1 MRSWH
6 LVEFQF
12 EMVSAFRRW
21 VMVMVV
27 FNVIK
32 NACRASVRTKWEFPD
47 LSITPEALTTLR
59 PASVNKRLC
68 LKQAWK

>member
-12 EMVSAFRRW
+12 EMVSEFRKW

-27 FNVIK
+27 FNVTK
-32 NACRASVRTKWEFPD
+32 NTCRASVRT
-47 LSITPEALTTLR
+47 
-59 PASVNKRLC
+59 
-68 LKQAWK
+68 

>member
-27 FNVIK
+27 LTVTK
-32 NACRASVRTKWEFPD
+32 NTCRASVRTKWESPNP
-47 LSITPEALTTLR
+47 SITPEALATLR

-68 LKQAWK
+68 LKQAGK